1 MRNLHLVPDHRKTP
15 GATPEPDPAMLDLM
29 GAFQR
34 ALLRQRYL
42 QPHDHVHRRGPGD
55 DDAMTALGGRFTRRP
70 WRRPA

>member
-15 GATPEPDPAMLDLM
+15 EATPEPDSAMLDLM

-42 QPHDHVHRRGPGD
+42 PPVPLPQD
-55 DDAMTALGGRFTRRP
+55 DDPLTALGGRATRKP
-70 WRRPA
+70 FVRRQP

>member
-1 MRNLHLVPDHRKTP
+1 
-15 GATPEPDPAMLDLM
+15 MLDLM